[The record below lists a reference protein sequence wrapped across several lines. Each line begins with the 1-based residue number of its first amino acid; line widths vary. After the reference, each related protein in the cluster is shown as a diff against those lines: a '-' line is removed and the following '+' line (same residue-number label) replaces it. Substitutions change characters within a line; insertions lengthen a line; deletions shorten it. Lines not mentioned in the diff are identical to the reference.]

1 MCERTTAMNV
11 AEGMKSI
18 SIRKPDHLFIA
29 GKWVTPAAPGSIEVV
44 SPMTEEVIYTVA
56 EAREA
61 DVDSAVAAAREAFD
75 AGPWPRLSPL
85 ERAEYLRR
93 FGAALAARGEELG
106 HAWTNQMGVIFA
118 MARGAAERARDS
130 FDMYADM
137 AVTYPFAEGRVPSL
151 GGGQAIVL
159 REAVGVVAAIVPWNS
174 PLSLGTAKLAPALLA
189 GCTLVYKASPEA
201 PIEAYIFAEIAEE
214 IGLPA
219 GVLNVV
225 TAHRAASEHLIRNP
239 GVDKVSF
246 TGSSA
251 AGKHIAAILGQRMA
265 RYTMELGGKS
275 AAIVLDDMEPGDVA
289 ASLSGALCTMSG
301 QVCAALTRVI
311 VPARRHDEFAD
322 AFADTMGA
330 LRPGNPY
337 DPSSHLGPLAMARQL
352 ARVRDYIAK
361 GQAQGARLAVGGGR
375 PAGLNRGYYI
385 EPTLFSGVD
394 NAMSIARE
402 EIFGPVISLIPA
414 IDEHDAI
421 RIANDSDFG
430 LNGAVMTKDPARAL
444 DVAKRIRT
452 GTVSQNRFRLDKTL
466 PFGGY
471 KQSGVG
477 REGGV
482 DGLLPYLETKTVF
495 LDSAIG

>member
-1 MCERTTAMNV
+1 MNV
-11 AEGMKSI
+11 AEAMKSI
-18 SIRKPDHLFIA
+18 SIRHPDRLFIA
-29 GKWVTPAAPGSIEVV
+29 GQWVSPATPGSIEVV
-44 SPMTEEVIYTVA
+44 SPITEEVIYTVA

-61 DVDSAVAAAREAFD
+61 DIDRAVAAARKAFD
-75 AGPWPRLSPL
+75 DGPWPRLSP
-85 ERAEYLRR
+85 EQRADYLRR
-93 FGAALAARGEELG
+93 FGTALAARSEELG

-130 FDMYADM
+130 FEMYADL
-137 AVTYPFAEGRVPSL
+137 AGSFPFAEKRVPSL

-159 REAVGVVAAIVPWNS
+159 REPVGVVAAIVPWNS

-201 PIEAYIFAEIAEE
+201 PLEAYVFAEIADE

-225 TAHRAASEHLIRNP
+225 TAHRQASEHLVRNA
-239 GVDKVSF
+239 GIDKVSF

-251 AGKHIAAILGQRMA
+251 AGKHIAAILGGRMA

-275 AAIVLDDMEPGDVA
+275 AAIVLDDMEPAEVA

-311 VPARRHDEFAD
+311 VPARRHDDFVG
-322 AFADTMGA
+322 AFAATMSA
-330 LRPGNPY
+330 LRAGDPY
-337 DPSSHLGPLAMARQL
+337 DAASHLGPLAMERQL
-352 ARVRDYIAK
+352 VRVQDYIAR
-361 GQAQGARLAVGGGR
+361 GQAEGARLVVGGGR
-375 PAGLNRGYYI
+375 PKGLKRGYYV
-385 EPTLFSGVD
+385 EPTLFAGVD
-394 NAMSIARE
+394 NAMSIARD

-414 IDEHDAI
+414 VDESEAI
-421 RIANDSDFG
+421 GIANDSDFG
-430 LNGAVMTKDPARAL
+430 LNGAVMTSDPARAL
-444 DVAKRIRT
+444 DVARQIRT

-495 LDSAIG
+495 LDAAIG